1 MDFVTIRAGD
11 GCSSAVGKWGGKQ
24 LLTLDND
31 CFSDK
36 IIAHELIHAL
46 GFWHEQNR
54 PDRDQYVTIQEEFIK
69 QDKVHNFV
77 KRKNTIT
84 FGLPYD
90 GLSMMHYQSYYF
102 SIDQNDPTK
111 KTIVSKA
118 KRLTFLFVLRGS

>member
-1 MDFVTIRAGD
+1 M
-11 GCSSAVGKWGGKQ
+11 
-24 LLTLDND
+24 TLDND

-36 IIAHELIHAL
+36 IIAHEFIHAF

-69 QDKVHNFV
+69 QDKVLNFI

-102 SIDQNDPTK
+102 SIDENDPTK
-111 KTIVSKA
+111 QTILSKA
-118 KRLTFLFVLRGS
+118 NTYLKYLLIHIKTYSIVLQMKKIYISHCV